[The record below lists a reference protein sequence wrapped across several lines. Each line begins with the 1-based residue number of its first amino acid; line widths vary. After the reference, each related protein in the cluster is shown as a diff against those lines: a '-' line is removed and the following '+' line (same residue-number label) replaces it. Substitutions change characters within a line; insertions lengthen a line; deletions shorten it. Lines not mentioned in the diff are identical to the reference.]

1 MDLLVYI
8 KTDSG
13 AIDNGGSSHSINFL
27 RSVPTCECVCSHARV
42 FSNKHSR
49 TGHTLY
55 LSTHTHTHT
64 HIFVLSWFK
73 PRTCWPYREKGPRAF
88 LCAYVYVR
96 VLVRIYHRILSRIA
110 WAHKKDTT
118 LHRWQLCICTRLPY
132 YIDCTIYNDL
142 QRVLDQVHT
151 MAETWAH
158 LMYCVSHI
166 IINTWTR

>member
-55 LSTHTHTHT
+55 LSTHTH
-64 HIFVLSWFK
+64 IFVLSWFK
-73 PRTCWPYREKGPRAF
+73 PRTCWPYREKAHVRF
-88 LCAYVYVR
+88 CVHMCTCAYWCVYT
-96 VLVRIYHRILSRIA
+96 IA
-110 WAHKKDTT
+110 YWVASHEHIKKIP
-118 LHRWQLCICTRLPY
+118 H
-132 YIDCTIYNDL
+132 YIGDNSAYVQDF
-142 QRVLDQVHT
+142 
-151 MAETWAH
+151 
-158 LMYCVSHI
+158 HI
-166 IINTWTR
+166 ILIVQYIMIYSVYWIRCTQWPRREHILCTVYRT